1 MARYISF
8 DFMFK
13 DTITTR
19 VNIEDDG
26 KVSIEN
32 FTDDIYSRA
41 FGVKTDITIEDVKYL
56 FSTRVMPRT
65 RANCKEVLKHICV
78 PFYDEYLICRKTNG
92 ATTDDYSWIRFDD
105 RKNLTWDDVKFRT

>member
-1 MARYISF
+1 MASYISF
-8 DFMFK
+8 NFMFK

-19 VNIEDDG
+19 VNIEDND
-26 KVSIEN
+26 KASIEN

-41 FGVKTDITIEDVKYL
+41 FGVKTNITIEDVKHL

-65 RANCKEVLKHICV
+65 RDNCIEVLKHIGV
-78 PFYDEYLICRKTNG
+78 TFYDEYLICRKTNG